1 MQNMRTHLFLK
12 SVGLLVLLCAFLA
25 GPALAYHRCILCGM
39 DVDKSETA
47 FYAKM
52 KNGKMA
58 PLCSMQCLYMLEM
71 NAKEKAV
78 SVRTEI
84 YPTARSTDAK
94 KAFYLCESKQR
105 PKGTMAPFMLAF
117 ATREKA
123 EEYQKKYGGRILN
136 FDEAMEFVKQSMP
149 KKK

>member
-1 MQNMRTHLFLK
+1 MRTPSYLK
-12 SVGLLVLLCAFLA
+12 ALGLLLLVCTVLA
-25 GPALAYHRCILCGM
+25 GPALAYRRCMLCGM

-52 KNGKMA
+52 KDGKMV

-78 SVRTEI
+78 SVRTEK
-84 YPTARSTDAK
+84 YPTSRSINAE
-94 KAFYLCESKQR
+94 KAFYLCESKQV
-105 PKGTMAPFMLAF
+105 PKGSMVPYIMAF
-117 ATREKA
+117 ASREMA
-123 EEYQKKYGGRILN
+123 EKFQKKAGGRILT
-136 FDEAMEFVKQSMP
+136 FDEAVEFVKQSMT